1 MPGPEQGAVG
11 ASGQPSGICRFRRSR
26 RAGTGTDQGGKD
38 RDQTL
43 AKPLAGNV
51 EQIVSVAT
59 PLPEVQRVLIA
70 SGAG

>member
-1 MPGPEQGAVG
+1 
-11 ASGQPSGICRFRRSR
+11 
-26 RAGTGTDQGGKD
+26 
-38 RDQTL
+38 L